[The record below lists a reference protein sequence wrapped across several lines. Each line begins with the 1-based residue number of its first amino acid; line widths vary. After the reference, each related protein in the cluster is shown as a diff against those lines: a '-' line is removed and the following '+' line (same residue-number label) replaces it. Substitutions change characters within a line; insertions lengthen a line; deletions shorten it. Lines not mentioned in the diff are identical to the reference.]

1 MTDLQNGMGW
11 RVMVELT
18 GADGV
23 VLVYGVS
30 AGGSAM
36 AFSPAPVGPTTG
48 GGKQTLVGLQRHLR
62 RQSVGQSDHW
72 VIVAPATSRCKSV
85 PWRSSVTT

>member
-1 MTDLQNGMGW
+1 MTDLENGMRW
-11 RVMVELT
+11 RVMVELI
-18 GADGV
+18 GADWV
-23 VLVYGVS
+23 VLVHEVS

-36 AFSPAPVGPTTG
+36 TFSPAPVGLTMAA
-48 GGKQTLVGLQRHLR
+48 GKQTLAGLQRHLR
-62 RQSVGQSDHW
+62 GQSLGRSDHW